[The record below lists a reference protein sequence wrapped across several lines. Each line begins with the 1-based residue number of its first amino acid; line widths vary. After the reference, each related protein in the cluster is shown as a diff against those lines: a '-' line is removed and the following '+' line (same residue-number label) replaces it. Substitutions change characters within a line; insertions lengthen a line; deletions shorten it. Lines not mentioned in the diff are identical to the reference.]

1 MRQYSILCDI
11 RQIQFKTTMRYEYPL
26 ECLILKRIIISHVG
40 GDKEQLLVGMQNDM
54 TIGK

>member
-1 MRQYSILCDI
+1 
-11 RQIQFKTTMRYEYPL
+11 MRYEYPL
-26 ECLILKRIIISHVG
+26 ECLKLKRIIISRVG

>member
-11 RQIQFKTTMRYEYPL
+11 RQIQFKTTTRYEYPL